1 MKQLYYNG
9 TIITVN
15 DLQPTAEA
23 LLVEDGKIVAVGTL
37 AGMKGSQ
44 DETTELI
51 DLDGKTLLPGFID
64 GHGHIG
70 NPMAGL
76 PQLYPPPNGTV
87 DSKEK
92 LMEALKKMLDE
103 NSF

>member
-51 DLDGKTLLPGFID
+51 DLDGKRCCPVLLMVMGISVIQWRD
-64 GHGHIG
+64 CLNCIRHQ
-70 NPMAGL
+70 MVL
-76 PQLYPPPNGTV
+76 LTV
-87 DSKEK
+87 
-92 LMEALKKMLDE
+92 KK
-103 NSF
+103 N